1 MRSRTAF
8 VAVVA
13 VAVVLAGV
21 APPVVAAFGGTPA
34 ESGAAGGRA
43 TQSATTVAPTQ
54 AETATRTVT
63 ARTAT
68 PSPTRT
74 RTTILQETTTPRPT
88 ADSATTTPS
97 DRRPAAVPNATRAKV
112 GAELLSDDGET
123 DRTATVRRAGTLSV
137 RSSDGPAGRSVVV
150 ELDAANVAAGRA
162 AVARVLGRDARTA
175 AHGRYV
181 EATATREEILALANE
196 SAVSFVRAPVRP
208 VSFAGSDGT
217 TEALQTAELESLHAR
232 GYGGANVTV
241 AVIDVDQFDL
251 DHPALKG
258 RVAKTRDYTG
268 AGVDGTGGHGT
279 ATAELVAET
288 APNASLVLVRVDS
301 LFDFYRAVDWLESNT
316 STDVVSM
323 SLGWYNVGPLDGTSE
338 MDDAIDDSVAN
349 GTSWV
354 VSAGN
359 SAGGHH
365 WNGTWSDPD
374 GDGYLNVNG
383 STESLAID
391 ANDRVTV
398 WAQWNDWPGTDQDY
412 KLCLYAD
419 ADVENATALRCADD
433 YQVGAQNPTEA
444 FTEYLDDYGISTA
457 YLTIERVSADGT
469 ADFDVFLND
478 GAEFTDEWTDA
489 RSLTLAA
496 TNRRAVSVG
505 AYDHATGRLESFSS
519 RGPTIDGRRKPDV
532 VAADGV
538 TSSVYAN
545 GFYGTSA
552 AAPHAAGVLA
562 TMLDANR
569 RLSPAEL
576 KTNLTRSARP
586 VGTVPNAQTGYG
598 EVDASNALA
607 RLGAY
612 DLPPDGR
619 LRYDGDYRLDTG
631 GSATPDS
638 LVVDAAN
645 VTLDGDGRAFAAAEG
660 GAVLTTTA
668 NATNLTVRDP
678 TVRDRPVGVEAAN
691 LTTLEL
697 TNVSA
702 ETTTAL
708 RVSNVTNVT
717 LTNVSPDD
725 APSFDLRGTD
735 LSVALDAADAPP
747 NRSRLSAAPNLTFA
761 RANRTANVSVANAT
775 TNATNATMT
784 LRYDESHANEST
796 VAVWTNAG
804 GDWTETNASVDTDA
818 NAVTVEANENGTYGV
833 YAVGEPAAN
842 RTNLSLSAE
851 VDATATGDAAV
862 SNVGRANLT
871 VLDAD
876 IVGPDADQFGLAN
889 PPKNVTV
896 TPGTT
901 LDVTVSYAP
910 NASRDHAATLSV
922 TTAELGVL
930 DVALDGTA
938 TVPTTPTPTPSPTPT
953 STSTATPTPEDDDS
967 SGSGSSGAPPPPPA
981 PSTPEPTPTP
991 TLTATPTVTH
1001 TTTTPT
1007 VTATVTA
1014 TNTPAAT
1021 ATPRPERAA
1030 AERESETTARVER
1043 TATDADRTTASAERT
1058 ATAQSNE
1065 SGDGRATPAVTGTG
1079 VPGFSPVTAVVAV
1092 AAAASLLL
1100 RRD

>member
-1 MRSRTAF
+1 MRSRAAF
-8 VAVVA
+8 AAIVA

-34 ESGAAGGRA
+34 EERA
-43 TQSATTVAPTQ
+43 VDRQATVAPTQ
-54 AETATRTVT
+54 TATSTHATQTTRTMQGATPARTTATPQETATQRPTSD
-63 ARTAT
+63 A
-68 PSPTRT
+68 TRT
-74 RTTILQETTTPRPT
+74 STPP
-88 ADSATTTPS
+88 
-97 DRRPAAVPNATRAKV
+97 DRRSRAVPNATRAKV
-112 GAELLSDDGET
+112 AAELLSGDGT
-123 DRTATVRRAGTLSV
+123 DRAETAGRAGTLSL
-137 RSSDGPAGRSVVV
+137 RSSDEPAGRSVVV

-175 AHGRYV
+175 AHDRYV
-181 EATATREEILALANE
+181 ETTATREEILALANE

-258 RVAKTRDYTG
+258 RVAKTRDYTPYG
-268 AGVDGTGGHGT
+268 IDGTGGHGT

-288 APNASLVLVRVDS
+288 APNASLVLVRVNS
-301 LFDFYRAVDWLESNT
+301 LVDFYRAVDWLESNT

-323 SLGWYNVGPLDGTSE
+323 SLGWYNVGPLDGTSQ
-338 MDDAIDDSVAN
+338 MDAVINDSVAG

-383 STESLAID
+383 SAESLAVD
-391 ANDRVTV
+391 ANNRVTV

-412 KLCLYAD
+412 DVCLYAD
-419 ADVENATALRCADD
+419 ADVENATSLDCSERL
-433 YQVGAQNPTEA
+433 QSGNQTPTEY
-444 FTEYLDDYGISTA
+444 FREYLDDYGISTA
-457 YLTIERVSADGT
+457 YLTIERVDADGT

-478 GAEFTDEWTDA
+478 GAEFTGEWTDE

-505 AYDHATGRLESFSS
+505 AYDHATGSLEPFSS
-519 RGPTIDGRRKPDV
+519 RGPTIDGRLKPDV

-552 AAPHAAGVLA
+552 ATPHTAGVLA

-569 RLSPAEL
+569 RLTPAEL
-576 KTNLTRSARP
+576 KSNLTRSARP

-598 EVDASNALA
+598 EVDAPNALA
-607 RLGAY
+607 RLGTY

-645 VTLDGDGRAFAAAEG
+645 VTLDGDGGAFAGDAG
-660 GAVLTTTA
+660 GAVLTATT
-668 NATNLTVRDP
+668 NATSLVVRDL
-678 TVRDRPVGVEAAN
+678 TLRDRPVGVDAAN

-702 ETTTAL
+702 ETATAL
-708 RVSNVTNVT
+708 RASNVTNVT
-717 LTNVSPDD
+717 LTNVSSDD

-735 LSVALDAADAPP
+735 LGVVLDRTNAPS

-761 RANRTANVSVANAT
+761 GANAT
-775 TNATNATMT
+775 TNVTNATVT

-818 NAVTVEANENGTYGV
+818 NAVTFEASENGTYGV
-833 YAVGEPAAN
+833 YAVGAPAAN
-842 RTNLSLSAE
+842 LTNLSLSAE
-851 VDATATGDAAV
+851 VNATATGDAAV
-862 SNVGRANLT
+862 TNVGRANLT

-876 IVGPDADQFGLAN
+876 VVGPDADQFDLAN
-889 PPKNVTV
+889 PPRNATV
-896 TPGTT
+896 APGAT

-910 NASRDHAATLSV
+910 AVSGSHAATLSV
-922 TTAELGVL
+922 TTADLGVL

-953 STSTATPTPEDDDS
+953 PTPTATPEDDGS
-967 SGSGSSGAPPPPPA
+967 SGSDSSVAPPPPA
-981 PSTPEPTPTP
+981 PATPEPTPTP
-991 TLTATPTVTH
+991 TPSPTPTVTPTSTPTPTATPT
-1001 TTTTPT
+1001 PT
-1007 VTATVTA
+1007 QTQTQTA
-1014 TNTPAAT
+1014 TNTPTATPVTPRPDRAASERESGTATGVERTRTSVERGAT
-1021 ATPRPERAA
+1021 ATG
-1030 AERESETTARVER
+1030 
-1043 TATDADRTTASAERT
+1043 
-1058 ATAQSNE
+1058 SNE
-1065 SGDGRATPAVTGTG
+1065 PSDGRATPTPAVTGTG
-1079 VPGFSPVTAVVAV
+1079 VPGFSPVTAVVALAAV
-1092 AAAASLLL
+1092 AVLLL